1 MGNYTIKMTDNY
13 VEHQDANTST
23 YKNKGG
29 LRKLGEAAMEG
40 LATYLFVLI
49 IYCSTFPFQ
58 KNIHGPTA
66 PVFVFGFW
74 VILSVFGRISGG
86 HVNPA
91 VTIGLYFVDGD
102 WIHGLMKMG
111 LYFVFQFAGAYL
123 AVLSGFWAVGNQ
135 NVTIF
140 PPQTVYHGSIFFAE
154 FMATGSFLFIIAI
167 ATHAKY
173 PPTNFAPINCAVIIG
188 WFYTA
193 ATAASY
199 FSGGALNPAVL
210 IAINSTT
217 EGAGHMKFVPLMVLG
232 EVLGVIFFAFV
243 FKFVY
248 SPFLAYVMEDEP
260 VKNSEGF
267 QEAKLKADA

>member
-1 MGNYTIKMTDNY
+1 
-13 VEHQDANTST
+13 
-23 YKNKGG
+23 
-29 LRKLGEAAMEG
+29 MEG

-66 PVFVFGFW
+66 PVFVFGFG

-173 PPTNFAPINCAVIIG
+173 PPT
-188 WFYTA
+188 
-193 ATAASY
+193 Y